1 MFLHFHLSRIIRDI
15 EKIRAQTPKK
25 EYIPKKWFSTMTNKD
40 IDNISQNYLNNF
52 F

>member
-15 EKIRAQTPKK
+15 EKIRSQTSKK

-40 IDNISQNYLNNF
+40 IDDISQNYLNNF

>member
-15 EKIRAQTPKK
+15 EKIRAQNPKK
-25 EYIPKKWFSTMTNKD
+25 EYIPKKWFSTMTNKEIDD
-40 IDNISQNYLNNF
+40 ISYNYLIHF

>member
-15 EKIRAQTPKK
+15 EIIRAQTPKK
-25 EYIPKKWFSTMTNKD
+25 DHIPKKWFSNMTFKD
-40 IDNISQNYLNNF
+40 IDDISYNYLNNF

>member
-25 EYIPKKWFSTMTNKD
+25 EYVPKKWFSNMTFKD
-40 IDNISQNYLNNF
+40 IDDISYNYLNYF

>member
-1 MFLHFHLSRIIRDI
+1 MFLHLHLSRIVRDI

-25 EYIPKKWFSTMTNKD
+25 DHTPKKWFSNMTFKD
-40 IDNISQNYLNNF
+40 IDDISHYYLNNF

>member
-25 EYIPKKWFSTMTNKD
+25 D
-40 IDNISQNYLNNF
+40 IFLKNGFQL
-52 F
+52 